1 VSEVNLSFYIAKRY
15 LLGKKSQNAINI
27 ISGISIL
34 GITTGTMALVIVL
47 SVFNGFDAVVK
58 SLFNAFDPEIKI
70 SATEGKTFTP
80 DPAIAQSILELP
92 GVAAMSEVLEENV
105 MLLYGEKQHIA
116 TIKGVDDAFQD
127 VTGLDS
133 MVYDGSMKLKDQNR
147 SYAVVGQGVAYKLSI
162 GLSFIDPL
170 WVYTIDRKAKINM
183 SNPEESIRRDF
194 LYPSGLFAVETDI
207 DSRYV
212 FTDIE
217 FVRELLSYQNEV
229 SFLEL
234 RLDPNFPPDQV
245 QQEIAALLGEGF
257 QVKNREQQNE
267 LFYRVM
273 RSEKWAIFLILTF
286 ILIIASFNIIGSLS
300 MLIIEKKKDILTLRN
315 MGAGN
320 SLITKIFLVEGWLI
334 SAVGSISGLLLGTT
348 ISWIQQRF
356 GVIKLTGSGSFIID
370 AYPVHIEVVDILLI
384 WITVLL
390 IGFLAAR
397 YPVRQIS
404 RKYLSAIEQEGIV

>member
-1 VSEVNLSFYIAKRY
+1 MNLSFYIARRY

-34 GITTGTMALVIVL
+34 GIATGTMALVIVL
-47 SVFNGFDAVVK
+47 SVFNGFDSVVK
-58 SLFNAFDPEIKI
+58 SLFNTFDPEIKI

-80 DPAIAQSILELP
+80 DPAVSQSILELP

-105 MLLYGEKQHIA
+105 LLLYGDKQYIA
-116 TIKGVDDAFQD
+116 TIKGVDEAFQD

-133 MVYDGSMKLKDQNR
+133 MVYEGSMKLKDRNR
-147 SYAVVGQGVAYKLSI
+147 AYAVVGRGVAYNLSI

-170 WVYTIDRKAKINM
+170 YVYTIDRKAKINM
-183 SNPEESIRRDF
+183 SQPEESIRRDF
-194 LYPSGLFAVETDI
+194 LYPSGIFAIEQEFDSKYILTDI
-207 DSRYV
+207 A
-212 FTDIE
+212 
-217 FVRELLSYQNEV
+217 FVRELLSYQAEV
-229 SFLEL
+229 SFLEV

-245 QQEIAALLGEGF
+245 QKEIAALLGEEF

-300 MLIIEKKKDILTLRN
+300 MLIIDKKKDILSLRN
-315 MGAGN
+315 IGASN
-320 SLITKIFLVEGWLI
+320 SLIKKIFLVEGWMI
-334 SAVGSISGLLLGTT
+334 SAIGSISGLLLGTT
-348 ISWIQQRF
+348 ISWIQQSF
-356 GVIKLTGSGSFIID
+356 GVIKLSGSGSFIID
-370 AYPVHIEVVDILLI
+370 AYPVHIEVIDIILI
-384 WITVLL
+384 WITVLV
-390 IGFLAAR
+390 IGLFAAR

-404 RKYLSAIEQEGIV
+404 KKYLAAIEKEGIV